1 MFNFLIVAGVAL
13 LFGALILMYLD
24 GYWTPQAAHKRATM
38 RLIRHADK
46 LRLRAMR
53 AQLRHYERSIN
64 PRRASDIDARRFYKG
79 RK

>member
-1 MFNFLIVAGVAL
+1 MVNFLILAGVAAL
-13 LFGALILMYLD
+13 LGALLLMYLD
-24 GYWTPQAAHKRATM
+24 GYWTPQAAHKRATL
-38 RLIRHADK
+38 RLIRQADK

-64 PRRASDIDARRFYKG
+64 PHKG

>member
-1 MFNFLIVAGVAL
+1 MITFLIVAGVAL
-13 LFGALILMYLD
+13 LFGALLLMYLD

-38 RLIRHADK
+38 RTIRQADK

-64 PRRASDIDARRFYKG
+64 PHKG